1 MLDGNVEAFGKKIS
15 SKNKTLISEES
26 VDNIQEYYT
35 FSLKN
40 NFINNTYLPL
50 KIVTLE
56 IL

>member
-1 MLDGNVEAFGKKIS
+1 MLDGNFKAFGKKIS